1 MKFNVQNLVWGILF
15 VALTLMFVA
24 FTLSVAYKQPFF
36 AIVSFGAAC
45 ITGVLGGTYL
55 RNTFK

>member
-1 MKFNVQNLVWGILF
+1 MKFNLQNLVWGILF
-15 VALTLMFVA
+15 VALTCALVV
-24 FTLSVAYKQPFF
+24 FTMSVAYKQPFF

-45 ITGVLGGTYL
+45 LTGVLGGTYL

>member
-15 VALTLMFVA
+15 VALTALLVV
-24 FTLSVAYKQPFF
+24 FTMSVVHKQPFF

-55 RNTFK
+55 RNIFK

>member
-1 MKFNVQNLVWGILF
+1 MKFNLQNLVWGILF
-15 VALTLMFVA
+15 VVLTALLVV
-24 FTLSVAYKQPFF
+24 FTMSVAYKQPFF

-55 RNTFK
+55 RNIFK